1 MDGIIRYCIVKKY
14 SGILNKKHK
23 SNTHL
28 FFIPVDPKKYMYLAL
43 VGQLTEEDDT
53 YAAQLLVKLQEE
65 IIDDTI
71 TGEHEYFGN
80 RFVEIESIKCHST
93 NPSPGNYVIKLLKK
107 GINIRSNLE
116 IQYQVE
122 YSTVSRRIYL
132 VKGDLNLVTGEVT
145 EKDMKMVASKQAAF
159 MGDKERFEE
168 MKKIK
173 FNNRR
178 IKYYH
183 D

>member
-1 MDGIIRYCIVKKY
+1 MDGIIRYCVVKKY
-14 SGILNKKHK
+14 KGILIKKHK

-28 FFIPVDPKKYMYLAL
+28 FFIPIDPKKYMYLAL

-53 YAAQLLVKLQEE
+53 YVAQLLVKIPED

-71 TGEHEYFGN
+71 SGEYDYFGN

-93 NPSPGNYVIKLLKK
+93 NPSPGKYKITLVKK
-107 GINIRSNLE
+107 GFNIRSNLE
-116 IQYQVE
+116 IDYHVE
-122 YSTVSRRIYL
+122 YSTVNKRIYL

-145 EKDMKMVASKQAAF
+145 EKDMKMVAAKQVAF
-159 MGDKERFEE
+159 MGGKQRFEE
-168 MKKIK
+168 MKKI
-173 FNNRR
+173 NNTRR
-178 IKYYH
+178 VKYYH